1 MTVAAMKHTRNII
14 RPHVRKWHR
23 TIPCPYCGTRKPG
36 IERYA
41 RVIGATTR
49 FFWLAECHGCQNAV
63 LLKTM
68 DDDIKTAVRVW
79 NRYANGGW
87 RKH

>member
-1 MTVAAMKHTRNII
+1 MSGNGTGPAHAHTAARGNPASNVT
-14 RPHVRKWHR
+14 
-23 TIPCPYCGTRKPG
+23 PG
-36 IERYA
+36 SS
-41 RVIGATTR
+41 GATTR

>member
-1 MTVAAMKHTRNII
+1 M
-14 RPHVRKWHR
+14 RPN
-23 TIPCPYCGTRKPG
+23 PS
-36 IERYA
+36 
-41 RVIGATTR
+41 TR